1 MFGAFRRRIILPE
14 LPKRLA
20 FLVLASALAL
30 GSIWPAS
37 AAGPHPNPPPQAGEG
52 KSRLT
57 AAPTLP
63 SPKGG
68 GKFAIQKF
76 DPSIERGREIS
87 SSGGGRSPAAP
98 NVITGGAWTPLGP
111 TPIADEKNIGP
122 TPQTPSDYGR
132 ASGA

>member
-14 LPKRLA
+14 LPKRLG
-20 FLVLASALAL
+20 FLVLASVLAL

-37 AAGPHPNPPPQAGEG
+37 AAGPHPNPPPQAREG

-87 SSGGGRSPAAP
+87 PSGGGRGPLGAS
-98 NVITGGAWTPLGP
+98 VITGGTGRPPGP
-111 TPIADEKNIGP
+111 RPIA
-122 TPQTPSDYGR
+122 
-132 ASGA
+132 